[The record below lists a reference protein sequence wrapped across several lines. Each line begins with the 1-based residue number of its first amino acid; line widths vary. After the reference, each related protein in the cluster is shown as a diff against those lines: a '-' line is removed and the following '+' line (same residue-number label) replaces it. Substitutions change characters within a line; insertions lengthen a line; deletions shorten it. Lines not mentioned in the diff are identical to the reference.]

1 MPGDWV
7 QEHRCTVIF
16 HGKHYSG
23 LALLSFNSIEGLAI
37 EEPAPAAESI
47 SHLRCRR
54 LLAALLRVFP
64 SLTLSAWDRRKNL
77 GNTKLNVWALGLGRQ
92 QKRRI

>member
-1 MPGDWV
+1 MPDDWV

-23 LALLSFNSIEGLAI
+23 LALLSFNSIEGLAM
-37 EEPAPAAESI
+37 EEPVPAGESI

-54 LLAALLRVFP
+54 LAA
-64 SLTLSAWDRRKNL
+64 
-77 GNTKLNVWALGLGRQ
+77 
-92 QKRRI
+92 